1 MKTQNIYYKNLDAFG
16 GKHLSLQKIGFLA
29 LTVFAHDSW
38 KNMNIIN
45 FPRPIFGWIL
55 KNTFVS

>member
-1 MKTQNIYYKNLDAFG
+1 MHLG

-45 FPRPIFGWIL
+45 FPLPIFGWIF
-55 KNTFVS
+55 KNTFVSRDFTK